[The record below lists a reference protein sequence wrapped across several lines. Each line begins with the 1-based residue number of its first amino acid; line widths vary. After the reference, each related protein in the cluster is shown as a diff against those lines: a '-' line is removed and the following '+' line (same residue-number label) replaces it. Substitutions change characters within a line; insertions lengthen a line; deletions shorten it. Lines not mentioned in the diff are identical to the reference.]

1 MYTDSSVNDINS
13 CNFTYIKSN
22 YSYLDAEDDTYNLQ
36 STSIKTLEFNGSNP
50 TIDYDNQNFI
60 FDENVISSKKKHRN
74 DGSLDSIETD
84 IDVVIRDR
92 HQPGIKPPK

>member
-1 MYTDSSVNDINS
+1 M
-13 CNFTYIKSN
+13 YIKSN
-22 YSYLDAEDDTYNLQ
+22 YSYIDEEDDTYNFH
-36 STSIKTLEFNGSNP
+36 STSVGTLDSNRSNP

-60 FDENVISSKKKHRN
+60 FDENVISSKKKQRK
-74 DGSLDSIETD
+74 DESLDLIETD